1 MFHRTG
7 IVLAIAAFLAAAA
20 PALAAGSD
28 VPESK
33 RTVLGKY
40 LSAEEAYAELGA
52 GRERILFVDVRTI
65 EEMMFVGST
74 DAADALVPFAEV
86 KHPPTWDEKRGSL
99 AFVPNP
105 AFVAQ
110 VDAALGR
117 KGLARDDK
125 VFVMCRSGERSARAV
140 NQLAMAGYSN
150 VWSVYDGFEGDLS
163 KDGRRSVNGWRN
175 AGLPWSY
182 TLDKAKLTIN
192 PAPLR

>member
-1 MFHRTG
+1 MFKRTG
-7 IVLAIAAFLAAAA
+7 IVLAIAACLAAAA
-20 PALAAGSD
+20 PALAAASD
-28 VPESK
+28 VPDSK

-40 LSAEEAYAELGA
+40 LSAEEAYAELGSA
-52 GRERILFVDVRTI
+52 RERILFVDVRTI
-65 EEMMFVGST
+65 EEMMFVGSA

-86 KHPPTWDEKRGSL
+86 KHPPSWDDKRGGF

-110 VDAALGR
+110 VDSALDR

-140 NQLAMAGYSN
+140 NQLAVAGYSN

-175 AGLPWSY
+175 ADLPWSY
-182 TLDKAKLTIN
+182 TLDKAKLSIDL
-192 PAPLR
+192 APQQ